1 VQLQFIVMRIVAIMK
16 RFSSILLAASS
27 LLWALPALP
36 ADRPHYGGTLRVE
49 LRESAQSLDPAAQT
63 ATGLESLSRTVF
75 ETLVTL
81 DNQGRPQPLL
91 ASSWQ
96 TEPGNQRWRFVVRSG
111 VSFSDGTPLDAST
124 LAASL
129 RNSNP
134 EWKALPAGDTVI
146 IETETPDPDLP
157 AELALARHSIVRRG
171 NGSLIGTGPF
181 VIAQSNAGQHL
192 TLKANDQ
199 YWAGRP
205 FVDSIEVEFGKNDR
219 DQMMALDLGKADVVE
234 VAPENIR
241 RAQAENRV
249 VMTSPPTE
257 LMALV
262 FTGDPRSD
270 DEFHARNALESS
282 IDTAALNN
290 VVLQG
295 GGEPTT
301 ALLPTWLSG
310 YGFVF
315 AGSGGNGS
323 HLPQSAQKRSQ
334 QWTLSFDT
342 SDSVARVIAQRL
354 ALNARDAGIT
364 LDVNSSATGDLR
376 LVRIPLAS
384 SDPHVALME
393 LARVFQIPRPKFT
406 NGSVAELYAAEK
418 SLLQAH
424 RVIPLLHRR
433 NAVALRP
440 TVHDFSMSLD
450 TTWRLEN
457 VWLSLEKP

>member
-1 VQLQFIVMRIVAIMK
+1 MK
-16 RFSSILLAASS
+16 QFSSILLAASS

-49 LRESAQSLDPAAQT
+49 LREPPKSLDPATLT
-63 ATGLESLSRTVF
+63 ATGPESLSRMVF
-75 ETLVTL
+75 ETLVIL
-81 DNQGRPQPLL
+81 DSQGRPQPLL

-96 TEPGNQRWRFVVRSG
+96 AEPGNQRWRLVVRGG
-111 VSFSDGTPLDAST
+111 VFFSDGTPLDAS
-124 LAASL
+124 AVVASL

-146 IETETPDPDLP
+146 IETEISDPDLP
-157 AELALARHSIVRRG
+157 AELALARHSMVRRG

-181 VIAQSNAGQHL
+181 VIAQSNAGQRL

-205 FVDSIEVEFGKNDR
+205 FVDLIDVEFGKNDR

-249 VMTSPPTE
+249 VVTSPPSE

-262 FTGDPRSD
+262 FTSDPQSD
-270 DEFHARNALESS
+270 DEIHARNALAWS

-295 GGEPTT
+295 GGEPTA
-301 ALLPTWLSG
+301 ALLPTWHSG

-315 AGSGGNGS
+315 ANSSVKGA
-323 HLPQSAQKRSQ
+323 HPPQPAQKKSQ
-334 QWTLSFDT
+334 RWTLSLDT
-342 SDSVARVIAQRL
+342 SDPGARVIAQRL
-354 ALNARDAGIT
+354 SLNARDAGIT
-364 LDVNSSATGDLR
+364 LDVNSSASGDLR
-376 LVRIPLAS
+376 LVPIPLVS

-393 LARVFQIPRPKFT
+393 LARVFQLPLPKFT
-406 NGSVAELYAAEK
+406 NASVAELYEAEK

-424 RVIPLLHRR
+424 RVIPLLHLRT
-433 NAVALRP
+433 AVALRSI
-440 TVHDFSMSLD
+440 VHGFSMSPD
-450 TTWRLEN
+450 AIWHLEN
-457 VWLSLEKP
+457 VWLAAEKP

>member
-1 VQLQFIVMRIVAIMK
+1 MK
-16 RFSSILLAASS
+16 RLISIWLAASS
-27 LLWALPALP
+27 LLWALPAL
-36 ADRPHYGGTLRVE
+36 AAERPHYGGTLRVE
-49 LRESAQSLDPAAQT
+49 MRESPQSLDPAMQT
-63 ATGLESLSRTVF
+63 AIGPESLSRMVF

-81 DNQGRPQPLL
+81 DSQGRPQPLL
-91 ASSWQ
+91 AQSWQ
-96 TEPGNQRWRFVVRSG
+96 AEPGNQRWRFVVRSG
-111 VSFSDGTPLDAST
+111 VSFSDGTPLDAS
-124 LAASL
+124 AVVASL

-134 EWKALPAGDTVI
+134 EWKALSAGDTVI
-146 IETETPDPDLP
+146 IETETSDPDLS
-157 AELALARHSIVRRG
+157 AELGLARHSIVRRA
-171 NGSLIGTGPF
+171 NGAVVGTGPF
-181 VIAQSNAGQHL
+181 VIAQSNAGRSL

-234 VAPENIR
+234 VSPENIR

-249 VMTSPPTE
+249 VVTSPPSE
-257 LMALV
+257 FMALV

-270 DEFHARNALESS
+270 DELHARNALASS

-295 GGEPTT
+295 GGEPTA
-301 ALLPTWLSG
+301 ALLPTWESG

-315 AGSGGNGS
+315 ADSSANSGR
-323 HLPQSAQKRSQ
+323 LPQVAQKRSQ
-334 QWTLSFDT
+334 HWTLSFDN
-342 SDSVARVIAQRL
+342 SDPVARVIAQRL
-354 ALNARDAGIT
+354 VLNGRDAGIT
-364 LDVNSSATGDLR
+364 LDVNGSATGDLR

-384 SDPHVALME
+384 SDPHVALAE
-393 LARVFQIPRPKFT
+393 LARVFQLSRPKFT

-424 RVIPLLHRR
+424 HVIPLLHLRS
-433 NAVALRP
+433 AVALRP
-440 TVHDFSMSLD
+440 TVHDFSMSPD
-450 TTWRLEN
+450 ATWRLEN

>member
-1 VQLQFIVMRIVAIMK
+1 MQIAAIMK
-16 RFSSILLAASS
+16 QFSSLLLAASS
-27 LLWALPALP
+27 LLWALPAL
-36 ADRPHYGGTLRVE
+36 ATDRPHYGGTLRIE
-49 LRESAQSLDPAAQT
+49 LRESVQNLDPAAL
-63 ATGLESLSRTVF
+63 TGTGPESLCRMVF
-75 ETLVTL
+75 ETLVIL
-81 DNQGRPQPLL
+81 DSQGRPQPLL

-96 TEPGNQRWRFVVRSG
+96 AEPGNQRWRFVVRSG
-111 VSFSDGTPLDAST
+111 VSFSDGTPLDAS
-124 LAASL
+124 AVVASL
-129 RNSNP
+129 RKSNP
-134 EWKALPAGDTVI
+134 EWKTLLAGDTVI

-157 AELALARHSIVRRG
+157 AELALARHSMVRRG
-171 NGSLIGTGPF
+171 NGNLIGTGPF

-192 TLKANDQ
+192 SLKSNDQ

-205 FVDSIEVEFGKNDR
+205 FVDSIEVELCKNDR

-249 VMTSPPTE
+249 VMTSSPAE

-262 FTGDPRSD
+262 FTGDARSD
-270 DEFHARNALESS
+270 DELHARNALASS

-295 GGEPTT
+295 GGEPS
-301 ALLPTWLSG
+301 ASLLPTWLGG

-315 AGSGGNGS
+315 AGPASNGA
-323 HLPQSAQKRSQ
+323 HLPQPAQKRSQ
-334 QWTLSFDT
+334 RWTLSFDA
-342 SDSVARVIAQRL
+342 SDPVARVIAQRL

-364 LDVNSSATGDLR
+364 LDLNSSATGDPH

-384 SDPHVALME
+384 SDPHTALTE
-393 LARVFQIPRPKFT
+393 LAKISELPRPTFA

-418 SLLQAH
+418 ALLQTH
-424 RVIPLLHRR
+424 RIIPLLHLR
-433 NAVALRP
+433 NAVAMRP
-440 TVHDFSMSLD
+440 TIHDFSLSPD
-450 TTWRLEN
+450 GTWHMEN